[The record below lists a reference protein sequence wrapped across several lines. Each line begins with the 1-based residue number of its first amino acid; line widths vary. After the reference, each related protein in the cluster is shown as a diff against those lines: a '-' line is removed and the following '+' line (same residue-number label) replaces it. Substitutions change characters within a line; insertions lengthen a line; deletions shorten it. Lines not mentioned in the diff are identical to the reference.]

1 MEYLEYA
8 WMAVLVIAAIAEAL
22 TTQLVAIWF
31 APGALVAMILA
42 FCSVSPWVQLG
53 AFLVLTVTFLILAQK
68 VFKKLFKFDK
78 EKFNIDAVIGEKCL
92 VTERVDNLAG
102 AGAVKV
108 KGLQWAARSL
118 NESETFEVGD
128 TVEVIA
134 VEGVKLI
141 CKLYRAKQ

>member
-1 MEYLEYA
+1 MQYV
-8 WMAVLVIAAIAEAL
+8 WIAVLVLSAVAEAL
-22 TTQLVAIWF
+22 TTQLIAIWF

-42 FCSVSPWVQLG
+42 FCSVESWIQLIV
-53 AFLVLTVTFLILAQK
+53 FLVFTVTFLILAQK
-68 VFKKLFKFDK
+68 VFRKAFKFDK
-78 EKFNIDAVIGEKCL
+78 EKFNIDAVIGERCL
-92 VTERVDNLAG
+92 VTERVDNLAS

-118 NESETFEVGD
+118 NEDEIFEVGD

-141 CKLYRAKQ
+141 CKLYRSK

>member
-1 MEYLEYA
+1 MGYMQYV
-8 WMAVLVIAAIAEAL
+8 WIAVLVLAAVAEAL
-22 TTQLVAIWF
+22 TTQLIAIWF

-42 FCSVSPWVQLG
+42 FCGVASWIQLIVFL
-53 AFLVLTVTFLILAQK
+53 AFTVTFLILAQK
-68 VFKKLFKFDK
+68 VFRKVFKFDK
-78 EKFNIDAVIGEKCL
+78 EKFNIDAVIGERCL
-92 VTERVDNLAG
+92 VTERVDNLAS

-118 NESETFEVGD
+118 NEDETFEVGD

-141 CKLYRAKQ
+141 CKLYRSK

>member
-1 MEYLEYA
+1 MGYLQYV
-8 WMAVLVIAAIAEAL
+8 WMAVLVVAAVVEAL
-22 TTQLVAIWF
+22 TTQLVAVWF

-42 FCSVSPWVQLG
+42 FCSVSPWIQLG
-53 AFLVLTVTFLILAQK
+53 VFLVLTVAFLILAQK
-68 VFKKLFKFDK
+68 VFRKAFKFDK
-78 EKFNIDAVIGEKCL
+78 EKFNIDAVIGERCL

-118 NESETFEVGD
+118 NENETFEVGD

-141 CKLYRAKQ
+141 CKLYRGK

>member
-1 MEYLEYA
+1 MEYLQYV
-8 WMAVLVIAAIAEAL
+8 WLAVLIVAAVVEAL

-42 FCSVSPWVQLG
+42 FCSVSPWIQLPV
-53 AFLVLTVTFLILAQK
+53 FIVLTVAFLFLGQK
-68 VFKKLFKFDK
+68 VFKKMFKFDK
-78 EKFNIDAVIGEKCL
+78 EKFNVDAVIGERCL

-118 NESETFEVGD
+118 NEGEIFEVGD

-141 CKLYRAKQ
+141 CKLYRGK

>member
-1 MEYLEYA
+1 MEYLQYV
-8 WMAVLVIAAIAEAL
+8 WLAVLIVAAVVEAL

-42 FCSVSPWVQLG
+42 FCSVSPWIQLPV
-53 AFLVLTVTFLILAQK
+53 FIVLTVAFLFLGQK
-68 VFKKLFKFDK
+68 VFKKMFKFDK
-78 EKFNIDAVIGEKCL
+78 EKFNVDAVIGERCL
-92 VTERVDNLAG
+92 VPERVDNLAG

-118 NESETFEVGD
+118 NEGEIFEVGD

-141 CKLYRAKQ
+141 CKLYRGK